1 MPLGS
6 PPPSRSNQ
14 ASLSV
19 KADPFAVPDNVYR
32 DSWLDSLW
40 IKLFSSRMSAAV
52 EAEARERCGLLL
64 AGGESAAAGNTSS
77 ARRTSAKEE
86 GGGEGEGRTIGA
98 TMESSAAAANGNT
111 GRSNG
116 AAAVVVGSLNSGV
129 SVEGGV
135 RVGYTYKDYVD
146 LATRLQAGP
155 PERQRQVVR
164 GVLRSIFPAWF
175 PAFYRT
181 LFPVSKVSF
190 FFHQAFACSTLLQ
203 GSIGDTVTI
212 PRKTGCCCCCCCRW
226 KLAGVFLGS
235 SPLPIGGFYGSHLL
249 YLLEGRLYCKM
260 QTQGL

>member
-1 MPLGS
+1 MIICLLDCNRRRRRRPLTPLQNPASLKKIQPGEWLNVPLGS

-19 KADPFAVPDNVYR
+19 KADPFAVPDTVYR

-52 EAEARERCGLLL
+52 EAEAQERCGLLL
-64 AGGESAAAGNTSS
+64 AGGEGAAAGNTSS
-77 ARRTSAKEE
+77 ARRTSAEEE
-86 GGGEGEGRTIGA
+86 GGGEGEGHTIGA

-129 SVEGGV
+129 TVEGGV
-135 RVGYTYKDYVD
+135 RGGYTYEDYVT

-164 GVLRSIFPAWF
+164 GVLRSIFPVWF

-190 FFHQAFACSTLLQ
+190 FFPPDIRAYHVVVEV
-203 GSIGDTVTI
+203 D
-212 PRKTGCCCCCCCRW
+212 R
-226 KLAGVFLGS
+226 
-235 SPLPIGGFYGSHLL
+235 
-249 YLLEGRLYCKM
+249 
-260 QTQGL
+260 